1 MLRLPD
7 AWTWDFWIAKDG
19 ESFHLFFLKASRA
32 LIDPDRRHGR
42 ASIGHA
48 VSTGLRNW
56 TEVADALV
64 AAETPA
70 FDDLATWTGSVVRG
84 DDGRWRMFYTGVD
97 RATDGITERIGVA
110 TSDDLLVWTRHHEM
124 PVLQADARWYE
135 KWVEQAWPA
144 EAWRDPW
151 VMRDPAGT
159 GWHMLI
165 TSRSRLGRLD
175 ERGVIG
181 HATSPDLEHW
191 TIQPPLSEPDSGF
204 GQLEVI
210 QVETL
215 DNRTGLIFSC
225 MTAELSQSHRDAGET
240 GGIWALNPDC
250 VTGPFDVSRAYR
262 LTDETLY
269 AGRLVCDRAGTWW
282 LLAFHHTGP
291 DGFFVGEL
299 SDPMLVQWAGDGRL
313 TATGQ
318 TTWSGSP
325 TPLVSSRSTTSPTR
339 SGRPPASTSPSRV
352 ARLAP

>member
-1 MLRLPD
+1 MRKSGSCP
-7 AWTWDFWIAKDG
+7 ASPEAPSSEGGPWIAKNG

-56 TEVADALV
+56 KEVADALV

-165 TSRSRLGRLD
+165 KARCRLGRLD

-210 QVETL
+210 QVETI
-215 DNRTGLIFSC
+215 DNRPVLIFSRARGSVDEVC
-225 MTAELSQSHRDAGET
+225 AF
-240 GGIWALNPDC
+240 
-250 VTGPFDVSRAYR
+250 GPCAV
-262 LTDETLY
+262 
-269 AGRLVCDRAGTWW
+269 
-282 LLAFHHTGP
+282 LA
-291 DGFFVGEL
+291 
-299 SDPMLVQWAGDGRL
+299 
-313 TATGQ
+313 
-318 TTWSGSP
+318 
-325 TPLVSSRSTTSPTR
+325 PTR
-339 SGRPPASTSPSRV
+339 PGHALRTPRCP
-352 ARLAP
+352 